1 MIRLTD
7 VVRNLLILNV
17 LMFIG
22 TMVVLGDPSS
32 GKMMELINQQDTSFR
47 EWDRYML
54 AVYFPT
60 SPYFRPFQIVSYM
73 FMHGDFTHL
82 LMNMFGLVF
91 LGPYIEQAWGPKKFL
106 FYYLFT
112 AFGALILQWIVQ
124 YIELQYAG
132 AHPYSINIPLVGA
145 SGAIFGII
153 AAIGMQWPNAI
164 LRFIF
169 PPISMKAKY
178 FALIY
183 AGIELFLG
191 VGNFQS
197 GVAHFAHLG
206 GAIFGVLLI
215 LYWRKT
221 GERLY

>member
-1 MIRLTD
+1 M
-7 VVRNLLILNV
+7 
-17 LMFIG
+17 
-22 TMVVLGDPSS
+22 
-32 GKMMELINQQDTSFR
+32 
-47 EWDRYML
+47 
-54 AVYFPT
+54 
-60 SPYFRPFQIVSYM
+60 
-73 FMHGDFTHL
+73 
-82 LMNMFGLVF
+82 
-91 LGPYIEQAWGPKKFL
+91 GPYIEQAWGPKKFL

-112 AFGALILQWIVQ
+112 AIGALILQWVVQ
-124 YIELQYAG
+124 YIELTYGG

-153 AAIGMQWPNAI
+153 AAVGMQYPNAV

-178 FALIY
+178 FVLLY

-191 VGNFQS
+191 VGNFQT

-206 GAIFGVLLI
+206 GAIFGALLI

>member
-7 VVRNLLILNV
+7 VVKNLLILNV

-22 TMVVLGDPSS
+22 TMLVLGDPSQS
-32 GKMMELINQQDTSFR
+32 TVMELINQQQTNFR

-60 SPYFRPFQIVSYM
+60 SPYFQPFQIVTYM

-91 LGPYIEQAWGPKKFL
+91 LGPYIEHAWGPKKFL

-112 AFGALILQWIVQ
+112 AIGALVLQWIVQ
-124 YIELQYAG
+124 FIELQYG
-132 AHPYSINIPLVGA
+132 AHPYSINVPLVGA

-153 AAIGMQWPNAI
+153 AAVGMQYPNAV

-178 FALIY
+178 FVLIY

-191 VGNFQS
+191 VGNFQT
-197 GVAHFAHLG
+197 GIAHFAHLG
-206 GAIFGVLLI
+206 GAAFGALLI